1 MRSVSVRFQAGL
13 ILPLLLAALTACGN
27 AAPAQVPAGPTIG
40 ALAAPTVA
48 TLSTEQTAEVIRAA
62 TAQRGANAVQGLTLH
77 TFQFRDPKLEPF
89 VVVYTSGESADVST
103 PHFVAVYRKQVNT
116 WLEASIITLTN
127 PMIVDQDG
135 VKEVAFAPDHSWI
148 EVRGRSG
155 LVGPC
160 CYDLL
165 SFDGNFL
172 DNKLS
177 FADGTLNEVA
187 LEQGPDSKPQVRL
200 NATPFEGAENNA
212 VPITKLFVWDGQQMA
227 ER

>member
-1 MRSVSVRFQAGL
+1 MRSVSVRFRAGL

-27 AAPAQVPAGPTIG
+27 AAPAQAPAGPTIG

-48 TLSTEQTAEVIRAA
+48 TLSAAETAEVIKAA

-103 PHFVAVYRKQVNT
+103 PQFVAVYRKQANN

-127 PMIVDQDG
+127 PPILDQDS
-135 VKEVAFAPDHSWI
+135 VKEVAFAPDRTWI

-165 SFDGNFL
+165 SFDGTIL

-177 FADGTLNEVA
+177 FSEGTVNEVT
-187 LEQGPDSKPQVRL
+187 LEQGPDGKPQVRI
-200 NATPFEGAENNA
+200 NATPFGDAQSSA
-212 VPITKLFVWDGQQMA
+212 APVTKIFAWDGQQMA

>member
-1 MRSVSVRFQAGL
+1 MRSVFRFRAGL

-27 AAPAQVPAGPTIG
+27 AAPAQAPAGPTIA

-48 TLSTEQTAEVIRAA
+48 TLSAEQTAEVIKAA
-62 TAQRGANAVQGLTLH
+62 TAQRGASAVQGLTLH

-89 VVVYTSGESADVST
+89 VVVYTSGESADGST
-103 PHFVAVYRKQVNT
+103 PHFVAVYRKQANN

-127 PMIVDQDG
+127 PMMVDQDA
-135 VKEVAFAPDHSWI
+135 VKEVAFAPDRSWI

-177 FADGTLNEVA
+177 FADGTLNEVT
-187 LEQGPDSKPQVRL
+187 LEQGPDSKPLVRL
-200 NATPFEGAENNA
+200 SATPFDGVENNA
-212 VPITKLFVWDGQQMA
+212 APMTKIFSWDGQQMT
-227 ER
+227 EQ